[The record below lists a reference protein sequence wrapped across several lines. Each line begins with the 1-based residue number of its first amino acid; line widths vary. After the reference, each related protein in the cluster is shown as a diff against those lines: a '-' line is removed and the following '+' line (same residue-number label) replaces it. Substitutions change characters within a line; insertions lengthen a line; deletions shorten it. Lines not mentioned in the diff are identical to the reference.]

1 MRLRGLEAEGTA
13 ATPQHGARSGEYTAG
28 VLPHSHLS
36 HGHDVSAGN
45 RKSALQTLTDASRN
59 VEMRAQ
65 RSALPGM
72 FLWEACST
80 RLEKK
85 LQCTVKTVGA
95 QAAAC
100 SSHSTS
106 PHVAGAVSHFND
118 SGSRNRS
125 SSSSWM
131 TKSVPEVLGLPCAAV
146 TLHTKRMRAPV
157 EPTDRC
163 FHGSSSSER

>member
-1 MRLRGLEAEGTA
+1 MRLRGLEAKGTA

-85 LQCTVKTVGA
+85 LQCTVRQWAHKQRHAALTARRHTWQAQSPTLTTAAQGTA
-95 QAAAC
+95 QA
-100 SSHSTS
+100 
-106 PHVAGAVSHFND
+106 
-118 SGSRNRS
+118 RL
-125 SSSSWM
+125 
-131 TKSVPEVLGLPCAAV
+131 LG
-146 TLHTKRMRAPV
+146 
-157 EPTDRC
+157 
-163 FHGSSSSER
+163 